1 MMSKDSEWNLL
12 AVIEESVK
20 ELDDPNLPPELV
32 KKIYKI
38 LQKYQYR
45 TNRDRPRDLIARLI
59 ESHNWGE
66 P

>member
-1 MMSKDSEWNLL
+1 MMPKDTEWNLL

-20 ELDDPNLPPELV
+20 ELDDVNLPPKLV
-32 KKIYKI
+32 KDIYKI

-59 ESHNWGE
+59 ESYDWE
-66 P
+66 A

>member
-1 MMSKDSEWNLL
+1 MMPKDTEWNLL

-20 ELDDPNLPPELV
+20 ELDDVNLPPKLI
-32 KKIYKI
+32 KDIYKI

-59 ESHNWGE
+59 ESYDWE
-66 P
+66 A

>member
-1 MMSKDSEWNLL
+1 MMSKDTEWNLL
-12 AVIEESVK
+12 AVIEGSVK
-20 ELDDPNLPPELV
+20 ELDDGNLPPELV

-59 ESHNWGE
+59 ESHNWE
-66 P
+66 E

>member
-1 MMSKDSEWNLL
+1 MMSKDTEWNLL
-12 AVIEESVK
+12 TVIEESIK

-45 TNRDRPRDLIARLI
+45 TNRERPRDLIARLI
-59 ESHNWGE
+59 ESHKWE
-66 P
+66 A